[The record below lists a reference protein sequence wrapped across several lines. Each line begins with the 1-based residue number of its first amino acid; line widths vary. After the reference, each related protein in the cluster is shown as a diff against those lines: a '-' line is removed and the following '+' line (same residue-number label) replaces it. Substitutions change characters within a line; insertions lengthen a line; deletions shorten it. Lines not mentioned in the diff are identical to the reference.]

1 MSLRVRAW
9 AQVPLGGAA
18 TVSLT
23 DVNVRRII
31 TGHDGSG
38 RAVILCDEPLA
49 GSGPSEDKGRTALT
63 PNRAGCTRRRKYEN
77 HRPLPHDREL
87 ATGPA

>member
-49 GSGPSEDKGRTALT
+49 GSGLERGQGPHC
-63 PNRAGCTRRRKYEN
+63 PNPEQSWVHQAE
-77 HRPLPHDREL
+77 EV
-87 ATGPA
+87 